1 MDQGIIKCLKN
12 EYQNKKQAAELDL
25 FYKGVPYTPVD
36 VYSAMKW
43 LSEGWNNISAKTIR
57 NCWCHTGIVSKLN
70 ANFVLN

>member
-12 EYQNKKQAAELDL
+12 DKKQAAELDL
-25 FYKGVPYTPVD
+25 FYKGVSNRPVD
-36 VYSAMKW
+36 VYSAIKW

-70 ANFVLN
+70 VSFLRN